1 VTLPADI
8 RARIAQAHHNGGTL
22 AGIARTLNAE
32 NVPTARG
39 GKWYASTVVKVL
51 ESLAL
56 DAEATGTLAA

>member
-1 VTLPADI
+1 M
-8 RARIAQAHHNGGTL
+8 
-22 AGIARTLNAE
+22 LNAE